1 MVKLTDAMK
10 AVITGQQAWVA
21 TSGADGKA
29 SLAIKGSAKILD
41 DEHLAYFEMVG
52 NRTWA
57 NIQKN
62 PWVAIAVA
70 EAGKMKAY
78 RFEGKAEIIT
88 SGPLY
93 EEAKKLSEIMKIPIP
108 PKAAVKVKIEEIYDL
123 GKGGM
128 KIA

>member
-1 MVKLTDAMK
+1 MAKLNDVMK
-10 AVITGQQAWVA
+10 ETIKGQQAWVA

-29 SLAIKGSAKILD
+29 SLAIKGSAKVID
-41 DEHLAYFEMVG
+41 DEHIVFFELMG

-62 PWVAIAVA
+62 PWVAVAVA
-70 EAGKMKAY
+70 DSGKFKGY

-93 EEAKKLSEIMKIPIP
+93 DDAVKLAQALKIPSP
-108 PKAAVKVKIEEIYDL
+108 PKAAVKIKIEEIYDI

-128 KIA
+128 KVA

>member
-1 MVKLTDAMK
+1 MAKLTDAMK
-10 AVITGQQAWVA
+10 AVISGQQAWVA
-21 TSGADGKA
+21 TSGSDGRA

-41 DEHLAYFEMVG
+41 DEHLAFFELAG

-62 PWVAIAVA
+62 PWVAIAMA
-70 EAGKMKAY
+70 DSTKFKAF

-88 SGPLY
+88 SGPLF
-93 EEAKKLSEIMKIPIP
+93 EEAKKLAEMLKMPVP
-108 PKAAVKVKIEEIYDL
+108 PKAAIKVKIEEIYDI

-128 KIA
+128 KVA

>member
-1 MVKLTDAMK
+1 MAKLTDAMK

-21 TSGADGKA
+21 TSGADGRA

-41 DEHLAYFEMVG
+41 DEHLAFFELAG

-62 PWVAIAVA
+62 PWVAIAMA
-70 EAGKMKAY
+70 DSSKFKAF

-88 SGPLY
+88 SGPLF
-93 EEAKKLSEIMKIPIP
+93 EEAKKLAEMLKMPIP
-108 PKAAVKVKIEEIYDL
+108 PKAAIKVKIEEIYDI

-128 KIA
+128 KVA

>member
-1 MVKLTDAMK
+1 MAKLTDTMK
-10 AVITGQQAWVA
+10 EVITGQQAWVA
-21 TSGADGKA
+21 TVGADGKA
-29 SLAIKGSAKILD
+29 GLAIKGSAKILD
-41 DEHLAYFEMVG
+41 DEHLAFFELAG

-62 PWVAIAVA
+62 PWVAIAMA
-70 EAGKMKAY
+70 DSTKFKAF

-93 EEAKKLSEIMKIPIP
+93 EEAKMLAEMLKMPAP
-108 PKAAVKVKIEEIYDL
+108 PKAAIKVKIEEIYDI

-128 KIA
+128 KVA

>member
-1 MVKLTDAMK
+1 MAKLTDAMK

-21 TSGADGKA
+21 TSGTDGRA

-41 DEHLAYFEMVG
+41 DEHLAFFELAG

-62 PWVAIAVA
+62 PWVAIAMA
-70 EAGKMKAY
+70 DSTKFKAF

-88 SGPLY
+88 SGPLF
-93 EEAKKLSEIMKIPIP
+93 EEAKKLAEMLKMPVP
-108 PKAAVKVKIEEIYDL
+108 PKAAIKVKIEEIYDI

-128 KIA
+128 KVA

>member
-1 MVKLTDAMK
+1 MAKLTDAMK

-21 TSGADGKA
+21 TSGTDGRA

-41 DEHLAYFEMVG
+41 DEHLAFFELAG

-62 PWVAIAVA
+62 PWVAIAMA
-70 EAGKMKAY
+70 DSTKFKAF

-88 SGPLY
+88 SGPLF
-93 EEAKKLSEIMKIPIP
+93 EEAQKLAEMLKMPVP
-108 PKAAVKVKIEEIYDL
+108 PKAAIKVKIEEIYDI
-123 GKGGM
+123 GKGGT
-128 KIA
+128 KVA

>member
-1 MVKLTDAMK
+1 MAKLTDAMK

-21 TSGADGKA
+21 TSGADGRA

-41 DEHLAYFEMVG
+41 DEHLAFFELAG

-57 NIQKN
+57 NLQKN
-62 PWVAIAVA
+62 PWVAIAMA
-70 EAGKMKAY
+70 DSTKFKAF

-88 SGPLY
+88 SGPLF
-93 EEAKKLSEIMKIPIP
+93 EEAKKLAEMLKMPVP
-108 PKAAVKVKIEEIYDL
+108 PKAAIKVKIEEIYDI

-128 KIA
+128 KVA